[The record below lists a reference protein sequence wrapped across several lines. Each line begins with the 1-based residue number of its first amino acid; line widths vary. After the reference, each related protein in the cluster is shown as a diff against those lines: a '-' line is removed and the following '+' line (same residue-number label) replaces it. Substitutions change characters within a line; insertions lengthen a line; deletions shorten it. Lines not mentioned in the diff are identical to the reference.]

1 MTKDFKI
8 SDIEKA
14 MIVAVGEGPTSLNVK
29 HMSIILRTMSEKDS
43 ITELP
48 NGKMEC
54 SWGGTIWFKDK
65 KVHRDNGPAIEF
77 PDGSW
82 THYANG
88 RASREDGPAHF
99 CAITKS
105 ISWCL
110 GGKTYSFDTWC
121 KVLRLSNEDILKLR
135 LRWAEYL

>member
-1 MTKDFKI
+1 MTKDFKL

-14 MIVAVGEGPTSLNVK
+14 MIEAVGNGPTSLSVK
-29 HMSIILRTMSEKDS
+29 HMSMILGTMSENSK
-43 ITELP
+43 LP

-65 KVHRDNGPAIEF
+65 KVHRDNGPAMEF

-82 THYANG
+82 TYYSNG

-99 CAITKS
+99 CAIAKS
-105 ISWCL
+105 IDWCL
-110 GGKTYSFDTWC
+110 SGKTYSFDTWC
-121 KVLRLSNEDILKLR
+121 EILRLSNEEKLKLR
-135 LRWAEYL
+135 LRWAEYI